1 MNQNESAIE
10 QINLGYNDQEDR
22 LLLKIGLA
30 DKSEIAVWITRRI
43 CKLMTELLKGVVES
57 EVANVQKVVISTMPD
72 TKSQALDS
80 FAREVADQEA
90 RQKMDF
96 KSAYVTDCQ
105 AMSEQPLLAMQCV
118 IDGAVSQPA
127 QLELQ
132 CQNGQTVR
140 MALTTEM
147 VQALLSMVQ
156 LSTREAAWDLSLLT
170 NSSQINLISDQQV
183 LH

>member
-96 KSAYVTDCQ
+96 KSAYVTDRQ
-105 AMSEQPLLAMQCV
+105 AM
-118 IDGAVSQPA
+118 
-127 QLELQ
+127 
-132 CQNGQTVR
+132 
-140 MALTTEM
+140 
-147 VQALLSMVQ
+147 
-156 LSTREAAWDLSLLT
+156 
-170 NSSQINLISDQQV
+170 
-183 LH
+183 